1 MLYVHT
7 VQPGTLGLLKKIM
20 SIPELA
26 GFNLAGGTSLALQIG
41 HRISI
46 DLDLFGVRPFE
57 KEEILELVS
66 GLGAYHLIHQTKNIL
81 VFNIE
86 GVKVDFVNYKYPLLQ
101 EVRLEEGI
109 RLLSLPDICAMKL
122 SAITGRGR
130 KRDFVDLF
138 FLMKRYSLQELLA
151 FYNAKYPDGAE
162 FLVVRSLTYFEDA
175 DLDEDMLL
183 FEEADWSTVKETI
196 AKEVKKL
203 FL

>member
-1 MLYVHT
+1 
-7 VQPGTLGLLKKIM
+7 
-20 SIPELA
+20 
-26 GFNLAGGTSLALQIG
+26 
-41 HRISI
+41 
-46 DLDLFGVRPFE
+46 
-57 KEEILELVS
+57 
-66 GLGAYHLIHQTKNIL
+66 
-81 VFNIE
+81 
-86 GVKVDFVNYKYPLLQ
+86 LLQ

>member
-46 DLDLFGVRPFE
+46 DLDLFGIRPFE

-81 VFNIE
+81 VFNIQ
-86 GVKVDFVNYKYPLLQ
+86 GVKVDFVNYKYSLLQ

-162 FLVVRSLTYFEDA
+162 FLVARSLTYFEDA
-175 DLDEDMLL
+175 DLDEDLLL

-196 AKEVKKL
+196 TKEVKKL

>member
-7 VQPGTLGLLKKIM
+7 VQPGTLGVLKKIM

-46 DLDLFGVRPFE
+46 DLDLVGVRPFE